1 MSQCESFSHR
11 HLSFTKWHLTQSLC
25 DVIILALHI
34 SCSPSSV
41 IKLVSDADSRAPSL
55 LHRWRRRIKGLLLG
69 AGLLPLNYT
78 HCGLTSA
85 KTDLMRRCQSERE
98 QQLLPRNSGSGKG
111 SGVYPVFT
119 VTELAQLHRLHCSEN
134 NHPVTYHSF
143 YLKRPNIN
151 PQWAKD
157 KSPEQTQIHGHIWH
171 SVRDWERETKER
183 DREMITSCSSTV
195 TKLLNDSVPVCE
207 TKLWSA
213 ISELDGWWQQG
224 SSIFV
229 D

>member
-1 MSQCESFSHR
+1 MSQMWVVFTPSLELHWMTSHTAP
-11 HLSFTKWHLTQSLC
+11 LWC
-25 DVIILALHI
+25 DHTHLALHI

-78 HCGLTSA
+78 HSSLTSA

-111 SGVYPVFT
+111 SGVYPAFT
-119 VTELAQLHRLHCSEN
+119 VTELALLHCLHGSEN
-134 NHPVTYHSF
+134 NHPVIYHFF

-157 KSPEQTQIHGHIWH
+157 
-171 SVRDWERETKER
+171 
-183 DREMITSCSSTV
+183 
-195 TKLLNDSVPVCE
+195 N
-207 TKLWSA
+207 
-213 ISELDGWWQQG
+213 
-224 SSIFV
+224 
-229 D
+229 